1 MMIEYCIKC
10 GAKHEY
16 SLTKPNF
23 CSSCGTPL
31 SAQASSSSTLSNNVI
46 SEPKP
51 AAEDSVPRISQL
63 EYSINASS
71 RKCTF
76 GDLVSEAERDP
87 QEKYIKSPVRPKAK
101 YDPTEDVI
109 QSTIK
114 QCSSKRDP
122 EEIGGEE
129 K

>member
-10 GAKHEY
+10 GTKHEY

-31 SAQASSSSTLSNNVI
+31 SAQTSNLDSLSESRAAEPELAAEEVVPKI
-46 SEPKP
+46 SEL
-51 AAEDSVPRISQL
+51 Q
-63 EYSINASS
+63 YSINTSS
-71 RKCTF
+71 NKRTF
-76 GDLVSEAERDP
+76 GDLISEAERDP
-87 QEKYIKSPVRPKAK
+87 QEKYTKSSVRPKAK

-109 QSTIK
+109 QSTMK
-114 QCSSKRDP
+114 QCRSKRDP